1 METTTF
7 ELSDEVVGVIFKSQ
21 ITDGELKKLRG
32 ILNDKIKK
40 FGKVNVYIEDQF
52 GDAISL
58 KALIKDLIFEF
69 TNTTKIMKIGLVT
82 DAKWFRKTAEVKSFL
97 TGTTVETFRM
107 KNRLEAINWISQ

>member
-21 ITDGELKKLRG
+21 IKDNELEKLLG
-32 ILNDKIKK
+32 ILRRKIEK
-40 FGKVNVYIEDQF
+40 FGKVSIFIEDQF

-58 KALIKDLIFEF
+58 KALIKDLVFEF
-69 TNTTKIMKIGLVT
+69 TNRTEIKKIGLVS

-97 TGTTVETFRM
+97 TGTNVETFRL
-107 KNRLEAINWISQ
+107 KNRLEAINWVSH